1 MHLELLVQKGLNV
14 GDALSHRV
22 SSVIAFLVDFADVG
36 LNVPVY
42 IRASR

>member
-14 GDALSHRV
+14 GDALS
-22 SSVIAFLVDFADVG
+22 IAFLG
-36 LNVPVY
+36 LNVPIY